1 MSEEMGFLGFLGGPL
16 GWIMDLIY
24 QVVNSYGWAIVL
36 FTVLVRLAMLPF
48 TIKQQKSSARMQAY
62 QPMINEINKK
72 YANDKQKQQ
81 EEMLRLQ
88 EEYGF
93 SPMAGCLPMLLTM
106 LVLFGVIDVVYKPLQ
121 HILRMPAD
129 AINAAMQG
137 MGIANNY
144 MAQNAMISKIQAD
157 PTVAQQWFSA
167 EQLEKIQSFNFHFL
181 GIDLSQM
188 PQLSLAPETLPL
200 LIFPVLSVLTMFL
213 SNILMTKLSGQ
224 EMTGAMKWMPWIMS
238 FMFVTYSFQVP
249 VAFSLYYTVSNIT
262 MLLQSI
268 FMKLVYDPQKMK
280 EQILEEIEQKK
291 RERKQKKEVVV
302 TDEKTGEKVTKQVN
316 EAEMVKLRLARARKL
331 DEEKY
336 RDERT
341 TPLSVTQGKE

>member
-121 HILRMPAD
+121 HILRVPAD

-280 EQILEEIEQKK
+280 EQVLEEIEQKK

>member
-121 HILRMPAD
+121 HILRVPVD

-144 MAQNAMISKIQAD
+144 MAQNAMIAKIQAD

-249 VAFSLYYTVSNIT
+249 VAFSLYYTVSNVT

-268 FMKLVYDPQKMK
+268 FMKMVYDPQKMK
-280 EQILEEIEQKK
+280 EQVLEEIEQKK

>member
-121 HILRMPAD
+121 HILRVPVD

-144 MAQNAMISKIQAD
+144 MAQNAMIAKIQAD

-268 FMKLVYDPQKMK
+268 FMKMVYDPQKMK
-280 EQILEEIEQKK
+280 EQVLEEIEQKK

>member
-93 SPMAGCLPMLLTM
+93 SPMAGCMPMLLTM

-121 HILRMPAD
+121 HILRVPAD
-129 AINAAMQG
+129 VINTAMQG

-144 MAQNAMISKIQAD
+144 MAQNAMIAQIQAD
-157 PTVAQQWFSA
+157 PTMAQQWFSA

-238 FMFVTYSFQVP
+238 LMFVTYSFQVP
-249 VAFSLYYTVSNIT
+249 VAFSLYYTVSNVT
-262 MLLQSI
+262 MLLQSV
-268 FMKLVYDPQKMK
+268 FMKMVYDPQKMK
-280 EQILEEIEQKK
+280 EQVLEEIEQKK

-316 EAEMVKLRLARARKL
+316 EAEMVKLRLAKARKL

>member
-1 MSEEMGFLGFLGGPL
+1 MSEEMGFIGFLGGPL

-280 EQILEEIEQKK
+280 EQVLEEIEQKK

>member
-121 HILRMPAD
+121 HILRMPVD

-249 VAFSLYYTVSNIT
+249 VAFSLYYTVSNVT

-268 FMKLVYDPQKMK
+268 FMKMVYDPQKMK

>member
-121 HILRMPAD
+121 HILRMPVD

-249 VAFSLYYTVSNIT
+249 VAFSLYYTVSNVT

-268 FMKLVYDPQKMK
+268 FMKMVYDPQKMK

-341 TPLSVTQGKE
+341 TPLSVTQGEE

>member
-268 FMKLVYDPQKMK
+268 FMKMVYDPQKMK

-291 RERKQKKEVVV
+291 RKRKQKKEVVV

>member
-121 HILRMPAD
+121 HILRVPAD

-144 MAQNAMISKIQAD
+144 MAQNAMIAKIQAD

-268 FMKLVYDPQKMK
+268 FMKMVYDPQKMK
-280 EQILEEIEQKK
+280 EQVLEEIEQKK

-302 TDEKTGEKVTKQVN
+302 TDEKTGEKVTKQVS

>member
-93 SPMAGCLPMLLTM
+93 SPMAGCFPMLLTM

-121 HILRMPAD
+121 HILRVPVD
-129 AINAAMQG
+129 AVNAAMQG

-144 MAQNAMISKIQAD
+144 MAQNAMIAKIQAD

-188 PQLSLAPETLPL
+188 PQLSLASETLPL

-268 FMKLVYDPQKMK
+268 FMKMVYDPQKMK
-280 EQILEEIEQKK
+280 EQVLEEIEQKK

-341 TPLSVTQGKE
+341 TPLSVTQGEE

>member
-121 HILRMPAD
+121 HILRVPAD

-249 VAFSLYYTVSNIT
+249 VAFSLYYTVSNVT

-268 FMKLVYDPQKMK
+268 FMKMVYDPQKMK

>member
-93 SPMAGCLPMLLTM
+93 SPMAGCFPMLLTM

-121 HILRMPAD
+121 HILRVPVD
-129 AINAAMQG
+129 AVNAAMQG

-144 MAQNAMISKIQAD
+144 MAQNAMIAKIQAD

-268 FMKLVYDPQKMK
+268 FMKMVYDPQKMK
-280 EQILEEIEQKK
+280 EQVLEEIEQKK

-341 TPLSVTQGKE
+341 TPLSVTQGEE

>member
-121 HILRMPAD
+121 HILRVPAD

-144 MAQNAMISKIQAD
+144 MAQNAMIAKIQAD

-280 EQILEEIEQKK
+280 EQVLEEIEQKK

>member
-93 SPMAGCLPMLLTM
+93 SPMAGCFPMLLTM

-121 HILRMPAD
+121 HILRVPVD
-129 AINAAMQG
+129 AVNAAMQG

-268 FMKLVYDPQKMK
+268 FMKMVYDPQKMK
-280 EQILEEIEQKK
+280 EQVLEEIEQKK

-341 TPLSVTQGKE
+341 TPLSVTQGEE

>member
-121 HILRMPAD
+121 HILRVPAD

-249 VAFSLYYTVSNIT
+249 VAFSLYYTVSNVT

-268 FMKLVYDPQKMK
+268 FMKMVYDPQKMK
-280 EQILEEIEQKK
+280 EQVLEEIEQKK

>member
-249 VAFSLYYTVSNIT
+249 VAFSLYYTVSNVT

-268 FMKLVYDPQKMK
+268 FMKMVYDPQKMK